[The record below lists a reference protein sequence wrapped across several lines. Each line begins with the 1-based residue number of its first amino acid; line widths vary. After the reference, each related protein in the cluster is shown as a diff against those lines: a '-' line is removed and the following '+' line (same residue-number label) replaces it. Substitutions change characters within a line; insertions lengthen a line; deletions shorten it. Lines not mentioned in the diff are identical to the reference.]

1 VVHNGYFVMSD
12 AFLTNRVGIA
22 GNLSMVVLS
31 LGQVAEILTMLVLGK
46 VLVKLGWRTTMIVG
60 ILGHAARFLAFSF
73 LADSI
78 PAIIAVQLLHG
89 ICYAFFF
96 ATVYIFVDD
105 AFPKDVR
112 SSAQG
117 LFNLLILGV
126 GNMVA
131 SYVFPN
137 LIAAL
142 TGADGKV
149 DYQTLFYVP
158 TGLALLGALV
168 LAFAFHPPTVAPA
181 GSLEDI

>member
-1 VVHNGYFVMSD
+1 V
-12 AFLTNRVGIA
+12 
-22 GNLSMVVLS
+22 
-31 LGQVAEILTMLVLGK
+31 
-46 VLVKLGWRTTMIVG
+46 
-60 ILGHAARFLAFSF
+60 
-73 LADSI
+73 
-78 PAIIAVQLLHG
+78 
-89 ICYAFFF
+89 
-96 ATVYIFVDD
+96 D

-168 LAFAFHPPTVAPA
+168 LPLPFTHPRSHRPVSGGYLMASHGSPRPFGGPWRGGLPPPPAWAAAAQPFFKRINKPIGIQLYTLGEAAQKDLSGTLPSGRHRLQGFELPASMAAAPRICA
-181 GSLEDI
+181 PRATRRASSSARST